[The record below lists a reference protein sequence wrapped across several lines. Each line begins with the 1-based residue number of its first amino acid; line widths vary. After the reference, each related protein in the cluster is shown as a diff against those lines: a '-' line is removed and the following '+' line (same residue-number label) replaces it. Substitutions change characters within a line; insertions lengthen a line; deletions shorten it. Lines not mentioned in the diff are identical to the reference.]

1 MASNAEGKK
10 CRAAGGGILTGPSI
24 RVRRWSRLQL
34 KTLARGICGSA
45 ADRNSSGE
53 QAGSDD
59 ESHHLAHGD
68 GRRDGDR
75 GRIYG
80 GRSPKWWAF
89 GYKRAQ
95 NKFVEL
101 VLPILNAC
109 TFGVDKLAPP
119 TAERHT
125 RKLTSTDVRTDPRFS
140 PASESMV

>member
-1 MASNAEGKK
+1 MASNADGKK

-34 KTLARGICGSA
+34 KTLARGICNSA

-75 GRIYG
+75 GRMGGAHQNG
-80 GRSPKWWAF
+80 GRSVTNVPKTSSLYMYCPEMHAHSV
-89 GYKRAQ
+89 
-95 NKFVEL
+95 FVSL
-101 VLPILNAC
+101 RQ
-109 TFGVDKLAPP
+109 P

-125 RKLTSTDVRTDPRFS
+125 RELTSTDPRFR
-140 PASESMV
+140 PNL

>member
-1 MASNAEGKK
+1 VQLIETAPVNRQAATTNRIISRTATADATATEG
-10 CRAAGGGILTGPSI
+10 A
-24 RVRRWSRLQL
+24 
-34 KTLARGICGSA
+34 
-45 ADRNSSGE
+45 
-53 QAGSDD
+53 
-59 ESHHLAHGD
+59 
-68 GRRDGDR
+68 
-75 GRIYG
+75 YG

-109 TFGVDKLAPP
+109 TFGVYKLAPP